1 MSENGEINLKA
12 KVRAL
17 PNKSGVYIMKDAFGQ
32 VIYIG
37 KAISLK
43 RRVSQYFVHAK
54 RYNAKIASMV
64 KLIADFDYIITK
76 SDAEAF
82 ILEDKLIKQWKPRY
96 NTIQKDDKRFLLLRI
111 TTFEPLPRFTFAR
124 QRKEDRS
131 VYFGPY
137 LSGSYVRATLAELK
151 KRFGI
156 LLSDAHPKRLE
167 DGRWRLYDDARS
179 EIYSHPNETTQEQ
192 YRARVDAALEF
203 LGGRNAEILEQTER
217 KMAAASAAM
226 EYEKAAKFR
235 DLAYAMRETLSM
247 NKTRDVCADIT
258 KTPKQRAE
266 EACSRLAEV
275 LKLPSPP
282 RSIECFDISH
292 ISGSFCVASMV
303 RFEDGESAKRKYRR
317 FKIKSFVGNN
327 DFKAMNEVVLR
338 RYTRL
343 AREGVEMPDIVLI
356 DGGAQQVRFALDA
369 FAGAGI
375 TPKRVVGLAKKEE
388 TIILEDA
395 TPILLPRTDEG
406 LKLFQRVRD
415 EAHRFANSFSE
426 DLRSKKIRESILDD
440 FPKLGEKRKEAILK
454 YFGGIARVKAAT
466 AAELAQVDGIGPQT
480 ASALRDFLDKN
491 FGPLAEQG
499 RPLEGVDKVHSD
511 DRASA
516 ADLQISC
523 GAGKAA
529 PGGGEPLG
537 ESNSAYQD
545 SGCHKSL
552 NDFAAE
558 IHALSDDV
566 QKDESYRGRIA
577 PTTSG
582 FLHIGH
588 ARTFGIAAR
597 RAKLA
602 GGTLVLR
609 IEDLDIPR
617 CPKIYEDTAIKD
629 LKDIGLSWD
638 EGPDVGGDFG
648 PYRQSERSG
657 FYLDAIEKLK
667 AQNLIYPCDVSRS
680 RLRTEG
686 IMPTV
691 KFPVPG
697 LENCIEPERVFPVS
711 LRDNADYCSAAF
723 DKSRKW
729 RFKVPYGE
737 TISFTDGHYG
747 QINLVA
753 GRDFG
758 DFLVWRKEGCASYEL
773 AVVVD
778 DAAMKITEVVRGADL
793 LVSTA
798 RQILLYRALSLPIP
812 KFFHCPLLTDSH
824 GEKISKTTLLAKHH
838 SPLLIGRH

>member
-1 MSENGEINLKA
+1 MSEDGGINLKA

-17 PNKSGVYIMKDAFGQ
+17 PNSSGVYIMKDAFGQ

-43 RRVSQYFVHAK
+43 RRVSQYFIHAK

-64 KLIADFDYIITK
+64 KLIADFEYITTK

-96 NTIQKDDKRFLLLRI
+96 NTIQKDDKRFLLLRV

-151 KRFGI
+151 RRFGI
-156 LLSDAHPKRLE
+156 LLSDAHPKLLD

-203 LGGRNAEILEQTER
+203 LGGKNAEILEQTEL

-226 EYEKAAKFR
+226 EYEKAAKLR

-247 NKTRDVCADIT
+247 NKTRDVRADIT
-258 KTPKQRAE
+258 KTPKQRAA
-266 EACSRLAEV
+266 EACARLAEV

-327 DFKAMNEVVLR
+327 DFKAMNEVVMR

-356 DGGAQQVRFALDA
+356 DGGAQQVRFALEA

-395 TPILLPRTDEG
+395 TPVLLPRTDEG

-426 DLRSKKIRESILDD
+426 ELRSKKIRESILDD
-440 FPKLGEKRKEAILK
+440 FPKLGAKRKEAILK
-454 YFGGIARVKAAT
+454 YFGGIARVKSASAE
-466 AAELAQVDGIGPQT
+466 ELAQVDGIGPQT
-480 ASALRDFLDKN
+480 ACALRAFLDKN
-491 FGPLAEQG
+491 FGSLGEGGSAFSEGGEASSCGGVGSAAPAVSGGGADNALGGGAAFGEISSVPQDSIASKSLKDFSSEIG
-499 RPLEGVDKVHSD
+499 ALSEGV
-511 DRASA
+511 
-516 ADLQISC
+516 
-523 GAGKAA
+523 
-529 PGGGEPLG
+529 E
-537 ESNSAYQD
+537 
-545 SGCHKSL
+545 
-552 NDFAAE
+552 
-558 IHALSDDV
+558 
-566 QKDESYRGRIA
+566 KDASYRGRIA

-602 GGTLVLR
+602 GGKLVLR
-609 IEDLDIPR
+609 VEDLDLPR
-617 CPKIYEDTAIKD
+617 CPKIYEDAALKD
-629 LKDIGLSWD
+629 LKGIGLSWD

-648 PYRQSERSG
+648 PYRQSERTG
-657 FYLDAIEKLK
+657 LYLDAIETLK

-680 RLRTEG
+680 RIRAEG
-686 IMPTV
+686 LLPDI
-691 KFPVPG
+691 KFPVPE
-697 LENCIEPERVFPVS
+697 LENCVEPERVFPPS
-711 LRDNADYCSAAF
+711 LRDAADYSSAPF

-729 RFKVPYGE
+729 RFKVPDGE
-737 TISFTDGHYG
+737 RISFADGHYG
-747 QINLVA
+747 QISLVA

-758 DFLVWRKEGCASYEL
+758 DFLVWRNEGCASYEL

-798 RQILLYRALSLPIP
+798 RQILLYRALALPVP
-812 KFFHCPLLTDSH
+812 KFFHCPLLTDAH
-824 GEKISKTTLLAKHH
+824 GEKISKTTLSSKHH
-838 SPLLIGRH
+838 SPLLIGSH